1 MKLDKSDIIK
11 LSDRTVITTNG
22 DYPTS
27 VFKERFSPDRYGDEA
42 FKKANKYGRSLIG
55 TKISVEELE
64 FEITGFEVMVGSCD
78 YVGSLLLLVEE
89 L

>member
-1 MKLDKSDIIK
+1 MRLDKSDIIK

-27 VFKERFSPDRYGDEA
+27 VFKERFSSDRYGSEA
-42 FKKANKYGRSLIG
+42 VKKAHEYGKTLIG
-55 TKISVEELE
+55 TKISIEELE
-64 FEITGFEVMVGSCD
+64 FKILGFDLMMGSCD

>member
-27 VFKERFSPDRYGDEA
+27 IFKERFSPDRYGNEA
-42 FKKANKYGRSLIG
+42 IAKAHEYGKSLIG
-55 TKISVEELE
+55 TTVFVEELE
-64 FEITGFEVMVGSCD
+64 FKMLGHELMMGACD

-89 L
+89 V